1 MESTFTSKKQKAK
14 ISKLVSDL
22 DSLNETFRADKELYE
37 AKKQTLQ
44 SEIKKYTDKNN
55 WDKINIDIGNFNYQA
70 TPVINKKITWDLD
83 KLSKKL
89 DKELLNEITDKEY
102 SINDFN
108 GLVKYLKSCGVD
120 PKKFKKFIDVKKSVN
135 NKKVDELSQM
145 GEISIDD
152 LTGCYELQ
160 ANFSYVKIT
169 KQELEL

>member
-1 MESTFTSKKQKAK
+1 MESIFVSKKQKAK
-14 ISKLVSDL
+14 ISKLISDL
-22 DSLNETFRADKELYE
+22 DSLNESFKAEKELYE

-44 SEIKKYTDKNN
+44 SEIKDYTDKNN
-55 WDKINIDIGNFNYQA
+55 WDKINVDIGNFNYQA

-83 KLSKKL
+83 KLSEKL
-89 DKELLNEITDKEY
+89 DKEILNEITDKEY

-120 PKKFKKFIDVKKSVN
+120 PKKFKKFVDVKKTVN
-135 NKKVDELSQM
+135 NKKIDELGQL
-145 GEISIDD
+145 GDIDIES
-152 LTGCYELQ
+152 LSGCYELQ